1 MDVRMNLRSKNTP
14 ARTPARSRLRVPSAI
29 SRLLSRVIWI
39 LTFVQFTR
47 KRSIAY
53 ALFAINLSL
62 KSGIGEYTFA
72 KTRTNSQISTRNNI
86 SRGREILRERER
98 ESREIK
104 RMYSKSIILFNIH
117 TYTISIQT
125 RERFTRA
132 RWIVWAECGV
142 PWVDFALLFLFEQ
155 HSLFVRGN
163 SKLTQK
169 MTKYRQNCSERSLFS
184 ILDS

>member
-1 MDVRMNLRSKNTP
+1 MR
-14 ARTPARSRLRVPSAI
+14 
-29 SRLLSRVIWI
+29 RLLSRVIWI
-39 LTFVQFTR
+39 LTFVKFTR
-47 KRSIAY
+47 KRFIAY
-53 ALFAINLSL
+53 ALFAIDLSL
-62 KSGIGEYTFA
+62 KSGIGKYTLA
-72 KTRTNSQISTRNNI
+72 NTRTNSPISTRNNI
-86 SRGREILRERER
+86 SRGRETLRER

-184 ILDS
+184 ILDSESISL